1 MIPRFAQLPQ
11 SLAALTR
18 YERLD
23 GDIPALMAHPDW
35 GPGGAVKP
43 RATLIWLHGRTV
55 TKELDTGRYLRLLR
69 AEPEAMAVVAID
81 LPGHGER
88 LDPEFHTPAR
98 TLDLIE
104 QGVRDVDRVVAAL
117 GEQQFAGAFDRQR
130 LALGGMSAGGMI
142 TLRRLCDAH
151 PFRCAHVESTSGHLA
166 RLYGLD
172 PAFGGDGR
180 TWPVRHDP
188 ARVATL
194 DPMNHVSGWR
204 DIPLLA
210 MHSRADAIVP
220 VECIEGFVDVLRQG
234 AMDRGMPRDL
244 VTLRTWERTG
254 APQEHSGF
262 GQVAAEARA
271 EFVAF
276 LQRWL
281 V

>member
-1 MIPRFAQLPQ
+1 M
-11 SLAALTR
+11 TR

-35 GPGGAVKP
+35 AGGGAVGAVRP

-69 AEPEAMAVVAID
+69 AEPEPMAVVAID

-88 LDPEFHTPAR
+88 LDPEFHTPTR

-104 QGVRDVDRVVAAL
+104 MGVRDVDRVVAAL
-117 GEQQFAGAFDRQR
+117 GDARFGGAFDADR

-142 TLRRLCDAH
+142 TLRRLCDPH
-151 PFRCAHVESTSGHLA
+151 TFKCAHVESTSGHLA

-172 PAFGGDGR
+172 PAFSGDGR

-188 ARVATL
+188 ARVAML
-194 DPMNHVSGWR
+194 DPMAHTSGWR

-210 MHSRADAIVP
+210 MHSRADALVP
-220 VECIEGFVDVLRQG
+220 VECIEGFIEVLR
-234 AMDRGMPRDL
+234 ARARERGLAEDL
-244 VTLRTWERTG
+244 VSLRTWERTG

-276 LQRWL
+276 LGRRL
-281 V
+281 A